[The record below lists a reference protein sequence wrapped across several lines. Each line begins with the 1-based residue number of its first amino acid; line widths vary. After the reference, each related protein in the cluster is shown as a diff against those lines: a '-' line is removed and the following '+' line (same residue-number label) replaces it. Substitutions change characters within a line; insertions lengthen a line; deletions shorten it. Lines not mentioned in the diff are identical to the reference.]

1 MACELYIMKLF
12 LMMNLKLQI
21 LEIKLYEYRK
31 LWSNIIMF
39 DLGQTKTTSNL
50 KRMVHFQLIRGSWSF

>member
-12 LMMNLKLQI
+12 LMMNLKLKI

-31 LWSNIIMF
+31 I
-39 DLGQTKTTSNL
+39 
-50 KRMVHFQLIRGSWSF
+50 